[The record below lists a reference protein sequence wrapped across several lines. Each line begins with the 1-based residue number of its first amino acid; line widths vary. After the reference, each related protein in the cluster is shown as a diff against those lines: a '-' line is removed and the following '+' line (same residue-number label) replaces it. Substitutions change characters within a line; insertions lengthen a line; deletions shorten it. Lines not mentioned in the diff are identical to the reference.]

1 MLEGYYKEK
10 EKRREQGLPALPLNA
25 EQVQAIA
32 DLFESGEG
40 SEELLLLLENE
51 VPPGVDEA
59 AYVKAAFLKD
69 LALEN
74 ISTDLISPQKAIAML
89 GTMLGG
95 YSVEALVSVLKTN
108 KFGAEV
114 ASALKYTIL
123 VYDSFND
130 IFDLQEENKYA
141 KEIINSWANAD
152 WFLNKPK
159 VETEIALTIY
169 KVGGETN
176 TDDFSPAK
184 EAWSR
189 PDIPLH
195 AQAFLKWSENISDPL
210 DKLTDLKTDGS
221 KLAFVGDVVGLSLIH
236 I

>member
-10 EKRREQGLPALPLNA
+10 EKRSEQGLPSLPVNA

-32 DLFESGEG
+32 DLFESGKG
-40 SEELLLLLENE
+40 SDELLILLENE

-69 LALEN
+69 IALEN
-74 ISTDLISPQKAIAML
+74 ISTVLIPPQKAIEML

-95 YSVEALVSVLKTN
+95 YSVEALVTILKAN
-108 KFGAEV
+108 KYGAEA
-114 ASALKYTIL
+114 ASALKHTIL

-130 IFDLQEENKYA
+130 IFDLQDENEYA

-152 WFLNKPK
+152 WFLTKPE
-159 VETEIALTIY
+159 VETEIALTVY
-169 KVGGETN
+169 KVSGETN

-189 PDIPLH
+189 PDIPCMHKL
-195 AQAFLKWSENISDPL
+195 FLNGPKIFLILLIS
-210 DKLTDLKTDGS
+210 
-221 KLAFVGDVVGLSLIH
+221 
-236 I
+236 

>member
-10 EKRREQGLPALPLNA
+10 EKRREQGLPPLPLNA

-32 DLFESGEG
+32 DIFEKGEG
-40 SEELLLLLENE
+40 SDELLLILENE

-69 LALEN
+69 LALEQ
-74 ISTDLISPQKAIAML
+74 ISTNLITPQKAIQML

-95 YSVEALVSVLKTN
+95 YSVEALVTVLKEN

-114 ASALKYTIL
+114 ASALKNTIL

-130 IFDLQEENKYA
+130 IFDLKNENIHA
-141 KEIINSWANAD
+141 EEIINSWANAD
-152 WFLNKPK
+152 WFLNKPELEK
-159 VETEIALTIY
+159 EIALTVY
-169 KVGGETN
+169 KVSGETN

-195 AQAFLKWSENISDPL
+195 AQAFLKWSENITDPL
-210 DKLTDLKTDGS
+210 EKLSELKADGS
-221 KLAFVGDVVGLSLIH
+221 KLAFVGDVVGTG
-236 I
+236 